1 MAFFENHDSG
11 EFPGSLVVRTQSSY
25 CQEPRFEIWLGN
37 SDSVSHTMW
46 QNTHTHTHTHQKP
59 PTKTTTFWAAEE
71 EAWLMYQF
79 TTDFVNLNE

>member
-46 QNTHTHTHTHQKP
+46 QKQTNKQTQKTTHTHTKTNPQKQQHSGLQ
-59 PTKTTTFWAAEE
+59 KRK
-71 EAWLMYQF
+71 L
-79 TTDFVNLNE
+79 D